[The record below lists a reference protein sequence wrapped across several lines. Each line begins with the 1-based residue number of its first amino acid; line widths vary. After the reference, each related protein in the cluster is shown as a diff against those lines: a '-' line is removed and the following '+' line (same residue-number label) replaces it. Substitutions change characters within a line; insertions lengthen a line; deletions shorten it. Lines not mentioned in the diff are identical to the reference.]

1 MTKKAKILVI
11 DDSEVVLAQVKARL
25 LREGYELVTTTQT
38 VGAARLMLGCELVV
52 IDYHMPGMDG
62 AEVLASLR
70 HAARAIGAA
79 PLFYL
84 YTSDPK
90 IAPLYSRHG
99 FDGAFTAK
107 GDHEAL
113 VTQVAAALR
122 MARLKALSRRS

>member
-1 MTKKAKILVI
+1 MTKKPKILVI
-11 DDSEVVLAQVKARL
+11 DDSEVVLGQVKARL
-25 LREGYELVTTTQT
+25 AREGYEVATTTQT

-62 AEVLASLR
+62 AEVLDSLR
-70 HAARAIGAA
+70 NAARGIGAA

-90 IAPLYSRHG
+90 VSPHYGRHG

-113 VTQVAAALR
+113 ATQVAAALR
-122 MARLKALSRRS
+122 MARLRSLSRRG